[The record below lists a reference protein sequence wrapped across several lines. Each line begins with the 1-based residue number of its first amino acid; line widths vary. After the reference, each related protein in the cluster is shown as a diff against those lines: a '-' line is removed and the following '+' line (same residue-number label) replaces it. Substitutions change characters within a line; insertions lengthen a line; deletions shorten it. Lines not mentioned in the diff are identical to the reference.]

1 MSIKIDLKIFLFA
14 IIFWFTKQIE
24 IYALLMILALI
35 HECGH
40 LVCGICLGLKTSSI
54 KITPVGFQI
63 LFKNYIQDYNKK
75 IQKGNEV
82 CIKKIVIAFAGPL
95 VNIFIALIAFFM
107 PQNMAISK
115 ETLIYANL
123 MLAIFNLL
131 PIYPLDGGRILKE
144 IVTIKCGREKSYN
157 IINKISMIMVILL
170 TILTSISI
178 LYIHNIAL
186 IIILGY
192 LWYLNIQNERTY
204 KLKRKVYKKIREQEN
219 FVQPLEICGKS

>member
-40 LVCGICLGLKTSSI
+40 LVCGICLGLKPSNI

-63 LFKNYIQDYNKK
+63 LFKNYIPDYNTK

-82 CIKKIVIAFAGPL
+82 CIKKIAIAFAGPL
-95 VNIFIALIAFFM
+95 VNIFIAIIAFFM
-107 PQNMAISK
+107 TQNMAISK

-131 PIYPLDGGRILKE
+131 PICPLDGGRILKE
-144 IVTIKCGREKSYN
+144 IVAIKKRKKR
-157 IINKISMIMVILL
+157 I
-170 TILTSISI
+170 
-178 LYIHNIAL
+178 
-186 IIILGY
+186 
-192 LWYLNIQNERTY
+192 IQNN
-204 KLKRKVYKKIREQEN
+204 K
-219 FVQPLEICGKS
+219 

>member
-40 LVCGICLGLKTSSI
+40 LVCGMCWGWKPRSI

-63 LFKNYIQDYNKK
+63 LFKNYIQDYNTKV
-75 IQKGNEV
+75 QKGNEV
-82 CIKKIVIAFAGPL
+82 CIKKTAIAFAGPL
-95 VNIFIALIAFFM
+95 VNIFIAIIAFFM

-123 MLAIFNLL
+123 MLAMFNLL

-144 IVTIKCGREKSYN
+144 IVTIK
-157 IINKISMIMVILL
+157 
-170 TILTSISI
+170 
-178 LYIHNIAL
+178 
-186 IIILGY
+186 
-192 LWYLNIQNERTY
+192 
-204 KLKRKVYKKIREQEN
+204 KRKTKRI
-219 FVQPLEICGKS
+219 

>member
-40 LVCGICLGLKTSSI
+40 LVCGICLGLKPSSI

-63 LFKNYIQDYNKK
+63 LFKNYIQDYNTKVR
-75 IQKGNEV
+75 KGNEV

-95 VNIFIALIAFFM
+95 VNIFIAIIVFFM

-123 MLAIFNLL
+123 MLAMFNLL

-144 IVTIKCGREKSYN
+144 IVAIK
-157 IINKISMIMVILL
+157 
-170 TILTSISI
+170 
-178 LYIHNIAL
+178 
-186 IIILGY
+186 
-192 LWYLNIQNERTY
+192 
-204 KLKRKVYKKIREQEN
+204 KRKKKGI
-219 FVQPLEICGKS
+219 

>member
-40 LVCGICLGLKTSSI
+40 LVCGICLGLKPSSI

-63 LFKNYIQDYNKK
+63 LFKNYIQDYNTKVR
-75 IQKGNEV
+75 KGNEV
-82 CIKKIVIAFAGPL
+82 CIKKIAIAFAGPL
-95 VNIFIALIAFFM
+95 VNIFIAIIAFFM

-123 MLAIFNLL
+123 MLTMFNLL

-144 IVTIKCGREKSYN
+144 IVVIK
-157 IINKISMIMVILL
+157 
-170 TILTSISI
+170 
-178 LYIHNIAL
+178 
-186 IIILGY
+186 
-192 LWYLNIQNERTY
+192 
-204 KLKRKVYKKIREQEN
+204 KRKKKGI
-219 FVQPLEICGKS
+219 

>member
-40 LVCGICLGLKTSSI
+40 LVCGICLGLKPSGI

-75 IQKGNEV
+75 IQKGNES
-82 CIKKIVIAFAGPL
+82 CIKKIVIAFSGPL

-123 MLAIFNLL
+123 MLAMFNLL

-144 IVTIKCGREKSYN
+144 IVAIK
-157 IINKISMIMVILL
+157 
-170 TILTSISI
+170 
-178 LYIHNIAL
+178 
-186 IIILGY
+186 
-192 LWYLNIQNERTY
+192 
-204 KLKRKVYKKIREQEN
+204 KRKKKCI
-219 FVQPLEICGKS
+219 

>member
-14 IIFWFTKQIE
+14 IIFWFTKQIK

-40 LVCGICLGLKTSSI
+40 LVCGICLGLKLSSI

-63 LFKNYIQDYNKK
+63 LFKNYIQDYNTKV
-75 IQKGNEV
+75 QKGNEV
-82 CIKKIVIAFAGPL
+82 CIKKTAIAFAGPL
-95 VNIFIALIAFFM
+95 VNIFIAIIAFFM

-123 MLAIFNLL
+123 MLTMFNLL

-144 IVTIKCGREKSYN
+144 IVAIK
-157 IINKISMIMVILL
+157 
-170 TILTSISI
+170 
-178 LYIHNIAL
+178 
-186 IIILGY
+186 
-192 LWYLNIQNERTY
+192 
-204 KLKRKVYKKIREQEN
+204 KRKKKCI
-219 FVQPLEICGKS
+219 

>member
-40 LVCGICLGLKTSSI
+40 LVCGICLGLKPSNI

-63 LFKNYIQDYNKK
+63 LFKNYIPDYNTK

-82 CIKKIVIAFAGPL
+82 CIKKIAIAFAGPL
-95 VNIFIALIAFFM
+95 VNIFIAIIAFFM
-107 PQNMAISK
+107 TQNMAISK

-123 MLAIFNLL
+123 MLAMFNLL

-144 IVTIKCGREKSYN
+144 IVVIK
-157 IINKISMIMVILL
+157 
-170 TILTSISI
+170 
-178 LYIHNIAL
+178 
-186 IIILGY
+186 
-192 LWYLNIQNERTY
+192 
-204 KLKRKVYKKIREQEN
+204 KRKKKGI
-219 FVQPLEICGKS
+219 

>member
-40 LVCGICLGLKTSSI
+40 MVCGICLGLKPSSI

-63 LFKNYIQDYNKK
+63 LFKNYIQDYNTKV
-75 IQKGNEV
+75 QKGNEV
-82 CIKKIVIAFAGPL
+82 CIKKIVIAFAGSL
-95 VNIFIALIAFFM
+95 VNIFIAIIAFFM

-123 MLAIFNLL
+123 MLAMFNLL

-144 IVTIKCGREKSYN
+144 IVAIK
-157 IINKISMIMVILL
+157 
-170 TILTSISI
+170 
-178 LYIHNIAL
+178 
-186 IIILGY
+186 
-192 LWYLNIQNERTY
+192 
-204 KLKRKVYKKIREQEN
+204 KRKKKCI
-219 FVQPLEICGKS
+219 

>member
-40 LVCGICLGLKTSSI
+40 LVCGICLGLKLSSI

-63 LFKNYIQDYNKK
+63 LFKNYIQDYNTKVR
-75 IQKGNEV
+75 KGNEV

-95 VNIFIALIAFFM
+95 VNIIAFFM

-123 MLAIFNLL
+123 MLTMFNLL

-144 IVTIKCGREKSYN
+144 IVAIK
-157 IINKISMIMVILL
+157 
-170 TILTSISI
+170 
-178 LYIHNIAL
+178 
-186 IIILGY
+186 
-192 LWYLNIQNERTY
+192 
-204 KLKRKVYKKIREQEN
+204 KRKKKGI
-219 FVQPLEICGKS
+219 